1 MTIQIMFKKF
11 SRWIAGF
18 FDDFNGKPV
27 SYEDHEV
34 KISGR
39 LFRIVQGRM
48 LDVRQLLTMER
59 KIYGGMP
66 WDREAF
72 EIDMGRPNTL
82 YLILV
87 DQQTSSMVAF
97 IGATFNFYA
106 RDVHISNIGV
116 VPQYQMHGLGTFLL
130 HEIEQKAYRE
140 NIFSISLEVRRSNLT
155 AQRLYRSLGFVQ
167 TDVREHYY
175 RDDGEDAFDM
185 LKKLD
190 YERK

>member
-1 MTIQIMFKKF
+1 MFKKF
-11 SRWIAGF
+11 SRWVAGF

-27 SYEDHEV
+27 GYEDRNV
-34 KISGR
+34 QIGGQP
-39 LFRIVQGRM
+39 LRIVQGRI
-48 LDVRQLLTMER
+48 LDIRQLLAMER
-59 KIYGGMP
+59 EIYGGMP

-82 YLILV
+82 YLILI
-87 DQQTSSMVAF
+87 DQHTSSMVAF

-106 RDVHISNIGV
+106 QDVHISNIGV

-130 HEIEQKAYRE
+130 HEVERKAKRE
-140 NIFSISLEVRRSNLT
+140 NMLSISLEVRRSNLN
-155 AQRLYRSLGFVQ
+155 AQHLYRHLGFVQ